1 MRRVS
6 AETISSLAG
15 QERKLERDTSF
26 DFDLGLAIRYGLDPQ
41 ARPATEPEYKRVVDR
56 VGDEAAFSAALHGL
70 AAGLG
75 LRVAEVGWMGVIL
88 VPVPGSIFA
97 MKWSE
102 YREQSSTSAD
112 GRMLDG
118 LIHIAIMAT
127 VFPLEQDL
135 VDTSSRQRTPVTGEE
150 VDNTLRSIC
159 TAMEAQPDAHRDPL
173 AHQEAAGLYEAW
185 RVYKQRLPDGPRRGA
200 MKGTKFL
207 IEDAFEFLIR
217 NGCMQ
222 RTRYM
227 GQDAFQAT
235 QRYRILVQD
244 FAAEPLH
251 SAVRAAMDSLPA
263 LRS

>member
-1 MRRVS
+1 MWQVS
-6 AETISSLAG
+6 AEMISSSSG
-15 QERKLERDTSF
+15 QEREMEWDTSF
-26 DFDLGLAIRYGLDPQ
+26 YFDLGLAIRYGLDPQ
-41 ARPATEPEYKRVVDR
+41 ARPATEPEYKRVADR
-56 VGDEAAFSAALHGL
+56 LGDEAAFSAALHAL

-75 LRVAEVGWMGVIL
+75 LKVAEVGWMGVIL

-102 YREQSSTSAD
+102 YRDQSSTSAD

-118 LIHIAIMAT
+118 LVHIAIMAT

-135 VDTSSRQRTPVTGEE
+135 VDTSGRQRIPVTGEE
-150 VDNTLRSIC
+150 VDSTLRSIC
-159 TAMEAQPDAHRDPL
+159 AAIEAQPDAQRDPL
-173 AHQEAAGLYEAW
+173 AHTEAAGLYGAW
-185 RVYKQRLPDGPRRGA
+185 RVYKQRPPDGSRRGA

-227 GQDAFQAT
+227 GQPAFQPT

-244 FAAEPLH
+244 FAAEPLY
-251 SAVRAAMDSLPA
+251 SAVRAVTDSLA
-263 LRS
+263 AVRS

>member
-6 AETISSLAG
+6 AETISFLSG
-15 QERKLERDTSF
+15 QERNLERDSSF
-26 DFDLGLAIRYGLDPQ
+26 YFDLGLAIRYGLDPQ
-41 ARPATEPEYKRVVDR
+41 ARPAAEPEYKRVVDR
-56 VGDEAAFSAALHGL
+56 VGD
-70 AAGLG
+70 
-75 LRVAEVGWMGVIL
+75 
-88 VPVPGSIFA
+88 
-97 MKWSE
+97 
-102 YREQSSTSAD
+102 D

-135 VDTSSRQRTPVTGEE
+135 VDTSSRQRTPVTGDE

-159 TAMEAQPDAHRDPL
+159 AAMEAQPEAHRDPL
-173 AHQEAAGLYEAW
+173 AHPETAGLYEAW

-217 NGCMQ
+217 SGCMQ
-222 RTRYM
+222 RIKYM
-227 GQDAFQAT
+227 GQQAFQPT

-244 FAAEPLH
+244 FAAEPLYA
-251 SAVRAAMDSLPA
+251 AVRAVMDSLPA

>member
-1 MRRVS
+1 M
-6 AETISSLAG
+6 EG
-15 QERKLERDTSF
+15 DTSF
-26 DFDLGLAIRYGLDPQ
+26 YFDLGLAIRYGLDPQ
-41 ARPATEPEYKRVVDR
+41 ARPATEPEYKRIVDR
-56 VGDEAAFSAALHGL
+56 IGDAAEFSVALHGL

-75 LRVAEVGWMGVIL
+75 LKVAEVGWMGVIL
-88 VPVPGSIFA
+88 VPVPGSVFA

-102 YREQSSTSAD
+102 YRDQSSTSAD

-135 VDTSSRQRTPVTGEE
+135 IDTSSRQRTPVTGEE

-159 TAMEAQPDAHRDPL
+159 TAMEAHPDAHRDPL

-200 MKGTKFL
+200 MKGTKVL

-227 GQDAFQAT
+227 GQEAFQPT

-244 FAAEPLH
+244 FAAEPLY
-251 SAVRAAMDSLPA
+251 SAVRTVMDSLPA
-263 LRS
+263 SRS